1 MTPSKTPAPGRPRGF
16 TLLEL
21 LVGAVTTTII
31 LSAVAVTFVGV
42 QGSFQA
48 ESRIK
53 VAVEGLRTATG
64 FIEQRVRLAGYGVD
78 PRFAF
83 DFNAA
88 ALPAGAK
95 ANYTLVFGPDVPKSV
110 TDDLAFRYRDAAW
123 MRRGRYAGSGGI
135 QLETKSTFGMDFPKG
150 QRFIVSC
157 MGGRDYLVLKAGEG
171 GVSKDV
177 NASANFTVDE
187 TLSSTSADS
196 KCLYRTGDLSPFILL
211 LHEVRIRI
219 VDVEGRPF
227 LMAFQGL
234 DELDVARAVPL
245 AADVESFQVAYV
257 MNRPPLE
264 GRNATLSAV
273 DSKSPS
279 PNWVLGDVNSVN
291 TDRFPDP
298 SATPM
303 PLYQLPYDDAAR
315 YNRHP
320 GNIRAVRVSI
330 GIRSTSA
337 EPNGRRAFERVDLED
352 SGEAGL
358 ADGYYLTN
366 MTTTVRVPNLL
377 SRSAFN
383 PPVGDPATTGLN
395 VWGG

>member
-1 MTPSKTPAPGRPRGF
+1 MTRPKSPAHAQRGF
-16 TLLEL
+16 TLIEL

-31 LSAVAVTFVGV
+31 LSAVAMSFVAV

-53 VAVEGLRTATG
+53 TAVEGLRTATD
-64 FIEQRVRLAGYGVD
+64 FIEQRLRLAGYGVD

-88 ALPAGAK
+88 ALPSGVK
-95 ANYTLVFGPDVPKSV
+95 SNYILLYGKGVPQSI

-123 MRRGRYAGSGGI
+123 MRRGRYSGSGI
-135 QLETKSTFGMDFPKG
+135 QLEATSTFGMDFPKG

-157 MGGRDYLVLKAGEG
+157 TGGRDYLVLKAGAG
-171 GVSKDV
+171 GVSRDI
-177 NASANFTVDE
+177 NASSNFTVD
-187 TLSSTSADS
+187 TALSSVAANAP
-196 KCLYRTGDLSPFILL
+196 CLDKTGEFAPFILL
-211 LHEVRIRI
+211 LHEMRIRI
-219 VDVEGRPF
+219 VDLEGRPF

-234 DELDVARAVPL
+234 DELDLTTAVPL

-264 GRNATLSAV
+264 GPNAALPPVDASSSA
-273 DSKSPS
+273 
-279 PNWVLGDVNSVN
+279 PNWVLGDVNSASS
-291 TDRFPDP
+291 DHFPDVTAP
-298 SATPM
+298 APV
-303 PLYQLPYDDAAR
+303 YRLPYDDPAR

-320 GNIRAVRVSI
+320 ANIRAVRVSI
-330 GIRSTSA
+330 GVRSTSP

-352 SGEAGL
+352 SGEATPE
-358 ADGYYLTN
+358 DGYYRTN
-366 MTTTVRVPNLL
+366 MSTTVRVPNLL

-383 PPVGDPATTGLN
+383 PPVGDATTGLN